1 MRELSITMQE
11 SLYIDGGDYQL
22 HLRHITK
29 NKGGV
34 PILMLHGSIEN
45 GLIFYTEKGKGLACY
60 LAEQGYDVYVA
71 DLRGRGKSRPSIDA
85 NAHFGQSE
93 LISQDIPLMIDFI
106 SNKTNQ
112 AMHLVAHSWGGILV
126 ASCLARYPKYL
137 SKVVSNTCFGSKRVI
152 TVKSIEKL
160 FKMNLVWG
168 YAAVKLAN
176 KQGFLDAKKYRIGS
190 DNETKQSLQQ
200 SIAWV
205 TPGEWV
211 DPFDGFDYQQAA
223 IQVTWPPTWHLT
235 GINDKVLGH
244 AQDVKRFIAES
255 ANSQAKFTLLAKKHG
270 NALDYDHI
278 NILTHPR
285 AVHDHFPRLVQ
296 WLKDTEQEFSKKVK

>member
-1 MRELSITMQE
+1 MRELIIIMQE

-29 NKGGV
+29 SSVGV
-34 PILMLHGSIEN
+34 PILMIHGSIEN

-71 DLRGRGKSRPSIDA
+71 DLRGRGKSSPSIDA
-85 NAHFGQSE
+85 NAHFGQFE

-106 SNKTNQ
+106 RNKTNQ
-112 AMHLVAHSWGGILV
+112 AMHLIAHSWGGVLV
-126 ASCLARYPKYL
+126 ASCLARYPNYL
-137 SKVVSNTCFGSKRVI
+137 TNILSNTCFGSKRVI
-152 TVKSIEKL
+152 TVKSIEKF

-190 DNETKQSLQQ
+190 DNETQQSLQQ

-205 TPGEWV
+205 SPSDWV
-211 DPFDGFDYQQAA
+211 DPHDGFDYQQAA
-223 IQVTWPPTWHLT
+223 TKITWPPTWHLT

-244 AQDVKRFIAES
+244 AQDVQRFIVES
-255 ANSQAKFTLLAKKHG
+255 SNSQAKFTLLAKQNG

-278 NILTHPR
+278 NILTHPK
-285 AVHDHFPRLVQ
+285 AIDDHFPRLVQ
-296 WLKDTEQEFSKKVK
+296 WLKTTEQQTLKN